1 MADPITFRIAP
12 AIAAIKARIEGHTWF
27 EDIMVITED
36 KGNINNDIEV
46 ALGTI
51 TEKHSKIGACIVLLA
66 PIAKCPHTNAPGPC
80 IEPVIVLAVYEDV
93 LVNQGDTGT
102 KKSALQ
108 IVEML
113 MRRIHRFSSTT
124 VNAAFVC
131 DDTPYKITNSEP
143 LTYNV
148 FFKTELALKPEP

>member
-1 MADPITFRIAP
+1 MSEEITFRIAP

-27 EDIMVITED
+27 EDITVITED

-66 PIAKCPHTNAPGPC
+66 PIAKCEHPGAPGPC
-80 IEPVIVLAVYEDV
+80 IEPIIVISVVEDV
-93 LVNQGDTGT
+93 AINQGATGT
-102 KKSALQ
+102 GKSALQ

-113 MRRIHRFSSTT
+113 MRRIHRFSTT
-124 VNAAFVC
+124 DTNAAFVC
-131 DDTPYKITNSEP
+131 DDTPYKITNSDP

-148 FFKTELALKPEP
+148 FFKTKLALQPEP